1 MNSQK
6 LWSIWVSAE
15 VSSQISIHISNVVDV
30 STARRC
36 GMDTAIDMGFER
48 ADATKIAAAISEL
61 ARNILVYAGKGTV
74 TIITNPAAA
83 PPYVTIIA
91 SDNGPGI
98 EDLNLAMTD
107 HWTSSGGLGL
117 GLSGSKRLMDDFSV
131 ESEVGQGTT
140 VTATKWL
147 K

>member
-1 MNSQK
+1 
-6 LWSIWVSAE
+6 VSAD
-15 VSSQISIHISNVVDV
+15 VSSQILIHINNVVDV

-36 GMDTAIDMGFER
+36 GMDTAVEMGFER
-48 ADATKIAAAISEL
+48 ADATKVAAAISEL

-83 PPYVTIIA
+83 PPYIKIIA
-91 SDNGPGI
+91 SDSGPGI

-117 GLSGSKRLMDDFSV
+117 GLSGSKRLMDDFDI
-131 ESEVGQGTT
+131 ESEIGRGTT

-147 K
+147 R